1 MMKKLLLLLFLII
14 ILIHGFSINYF
25 EKYISSFTSLKNF
38 SIKIKI
44 DFEIT
49 DKKNILTTMSVI
61 NNRFYIFNVK
71 KPELFSGIVYVYDL
85 YTNNL
90 YTKVKNSYDFSSDLN
105 LFTSEIPNI
114 MNILTSI
121 FEPTKFKESTIKIRN
136 SLISIYEPKDKIALK
151 LFLGIDY
158 AKFKVYLKNPMNDI
172 YFFDRFEILNSTEK
186 QKAIITISQIT
197 QLNDKEASNILNNYL
212 P

>member
-14 ILIHGFSINYF
+14 ILIQGFSVNYF
-25 EKYISSFTSLKNF
+25 EDYISSFTSLKNF
-38 SIKIKI
+38 SVQINV

-49 DKKNILTTMSVI
+49 TKKNILTTISII
-61 NNRFYIFNVK
+61 NNRFYIFNIK
-71 KPELFSGIVYVYDL
+71 KPELFSGIVYVYDI
-85 YTNNL
+85 YTDNL
-90 YTKVKNSYDFSSDLN
+90 YTKIKNNYDFSSDLN

-121 FEPTKFKESTIKIRN
+121 FEPTKFKKTTIRTKD

-158 AKFKVYLKNPMNDI
+158 AKFKVYLKNPTGNI
-172 YFFDRFEILNSTEK
+172 YFFDKFEILNSTEK
-186 QKAIITISQIT
+186 QKVVITITKIT
-197 QLNDKEASNILNNYL
+197 QLNDNESNILLNTYL